1 MSNLARNLGGPLV
14 AAALLLPVAV
24 SAQTMPDGPGEFPMY
39 RPAPAMLSLTG
50 EGPIRAKPDMAT
62 LSLGVVAEAATARD
76 ALAENTARMAEII
89 AALRAEGI
97 ESRDLQTAD
106 FSIDPR
112 YSEPPRTPD
121 AQPFTP
127 KIVGYSVRNSLTVRI
142 RDLERTGALLDK
154 AVTLGAN
161 SISGPNF
168 TVADPSALEDAARKA
183 AMRDARRK
191 ADLYAEAA
199 GVTLAR
205 ILRIDE
211 AGNFS
216 PPPMPMARAMKAE
229 AFDAAVPIES
239 GELAM
244 SARIAVSWEI
254 EGGAKP

>member
-1 MSNLARNLGGPLV
+1 MTIMARNLGGPLL
-14 AAALLLPVAV
+14 AAALLLPLAA
-24 SAQTMPDGPGEFPMY
+24 SAQTMPDGPDEYPMH
-39 RPAPAMLSLTG
+39 RPSPATLSLTG
-50 EGPIRAKPDMAT
+50 EGTIRAKPDMAT

-121 AQPFTP
+121 GQPFTP
-127 KIVGYSVRNSLTVRI
+127 KIVGYSVRNTLTVRI

-161 SISGPNF
+161 SIFGPNF
-168 TVADPSALEDAARKA
+168 TVADPSALEDSARKA

-191 ADLYAEAA
+191 AELYAEAA
-199 GVTLAR
+199 GVRLAG

-211 AGNFS
+211 AGDFS
-216 PPPMPMARAMKAE
+216 PPPMPMVRQMKAE

-244 SARIAVSWEI
+244 SARVSVSWEI
-254 EGGAKP
+254 AVAAQP